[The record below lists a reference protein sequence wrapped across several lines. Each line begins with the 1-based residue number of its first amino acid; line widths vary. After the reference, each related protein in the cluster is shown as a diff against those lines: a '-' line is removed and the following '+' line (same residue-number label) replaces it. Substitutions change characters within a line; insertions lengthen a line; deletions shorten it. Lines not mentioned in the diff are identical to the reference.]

1 MGCFFLRNWLRQR
14 PLSLGKEWFEELNKV
29 YAARRERVFALLQ
42 ELNCSFSKD
51 QSGLFIWAG
60 IPDQY
65 ESGYELSDEVL
76 YNAQVFI
83 TPGGIFGKAG
93 EKYVRVS
100 LCSTEEKLNQS
111 ISRVKERMKQKAQL

>member
-1 MGCFFLRNWLRQR
+1 M
-14 PLSLGKEWFEELNKV
+14 FE
-29 YAARRERVFALLQ
+29 LLT
-42 ELNCSFSKD
+42 ELNCNFSTD
-51 QSGLFIWAG
+51 QVGLFVWAR
-60 IPDQY
+60 IPDNY
-65 ESGYELSDEVL
+65 NTCYDLSDEVL

-111 ISRVKERMKQKAQL
+111 IKRVKERLKQKAQL